1 MFNTTHIEAEKE
13 LIRLPNLLFDGDFEA
28 TAPNF
33 MSTGEDSSIKIKAKR
48 GTNIIQALHK
58 SMNLF
63 YMKSVATLVA
73 SVK

>member
-28 TAPNF
+28 TAHNF
-33 MSTGEDSSIKIKAKR
+33 MSTGEDRALKIKAKR
-48 GTNIIQALHK
+48 DTNIIQSLNAGL
-58 SMNLF
+58 NLF